1 MQHNAGMRLP
11 RPSWLTYWAADPA
24 VRVGVAG
31 ASWSIAG
38 SFARGLLPRSPLDQA
53 VATSATATINF
64 QLSAT
69 AWATLEALAAKPGQR
84 PGTRAMLAVAGTAAV
99 AGFAAARLSRRPALD
114 SMTAAAVHAVG
125 RRLAFVGLAGASAA
139 LSDYA
144 LERRLNVTPGIDTTL
159 VPSVLTGAAVA
170 GWSLWSRA
178 QRAQRYGLVDPER
191 HTIQG
196 TTSRSLAQATAV
208 GIGSTI
214 GLTGLMVGEQF
225 AARSLKH
232 GLDRAVRIET
242 GAIGSLLAHST
253 VLAALGGFGVYGLG
267 KITARIQR
275 RGDVVEPA
283 YPAPPSNRHVSAGP
297 TSAMPFDALGKE
309 GRRFVL
315 MALTAEAISQVM
327 GEPAVAPVRVVA
339 GYESATDI
347 QDRAA
352 LALADLEA
360 CGAFERQLICVA
372 APTGVGYVN
381 YTYAE
386 ALEYLTRG
394 NCATVVPQYA
404 LVPSALALSRMHE
417 GELLTRMVL
426 EGIRERIATMPAEGR
441 PRVVVFGESLGA
453 AVALDV
459 ATLPGPS
466 VGIPALDHLGVS
478 AGLYL
483 GVPFLT
489 EFWRRWREYA
499 PALDPQQ
506 RVVLVSQPDETP
518 QVAGGCHLM
527 VVHHDDPV
535 NKFGFAMVLQ
545 PPWWM
550 GPAKTR
556 PPLVPRE
563 TKFRPFTTFIITT
576 VDLKNGMQS
585 RPGAF
590 VRRGHDYRIEARL
603 ALQRAYDLNCSP
615 AQAEAIEQALRARE
629 QEWAARRMV
638 ARTMARARQKIESTL
653 ESWGSPQIIADVD
666 PVSGEQGRLERL
678 ISFSGPPGS

>member
-11 RPSWLTYWAADPA
+11 RPTWLTRWAADPA

-53 VATSATATINF
+53 IATSATATINF

-69 AWATLEALAAKPGQR
+69 TWATLEALAARPGQR

-99 AGFAAARLSRRPALD
+99 AGFAAARYSRRPALD
-114 SMTAAAVHAVG
+114 SMTAAAVHATG

-139 LSDYA
+139 LSDYV
-144 LERRLNVTPGIDTTL
+144 LERRLRVTPGIDTTL

-178 QRAQRYGLVDPER
+178 RRAHRYGLVEPDR
-191 HTIQG
+191 HTIEG
-196 TTSRSLAQATAV
+196 TSSRALVRASAV
-208 GIGSTI
+208 GVGSTI

-225 AARSLKH
+225 AARGLKR
-232 GLDRAVRIET
+232 GLDRTLRIET
-242 GAIGSLLAHST
+242 GSIGSLIAHGA
-253 VLAALGGFGVYGLG
+253 VLAALAGAGVYGLG
-267 KITARIQR
+267 QVTARIQR

-283 YPAPPSNRHVSAGP
+283 YPAPPTNPHVSAGP
-297 TSAMPFDALGKE
+297 ASTMPFDSLGRE

-315 MALTAEAISQVM
+315 MTLSAAQITAVM
-327 GEPAVAPVRVVA
+327 GEPAVEPVRVVA
-339 GYESATDI
+339 GYESADDI
-347 QDRAA
+347 HERAR

-360 CGAFERQLICVA
+360 CGAFERRLICVA

-394 NCATVVPQYA
+394 DCATVVPQYA

-417 GELLTRMVL
+417 GALLTRLVL
-426 EGIRERIATMPAEGR
+426 EGIRERVEAMPDADR
-441 PRVVVFGESLGA
+441 PTVVLFGESLGA

-459 ATLPGPS
+459 ATLPGPV
-466 VGIPALDHLGVS
+466 VGIPALEHLGVG

-489 EFWRRWREYA
+489 EFWRRWRENA
-499 PALDPQQ
+499 AALDPEQ
-506 RVVLVSQPDETP
+506 RVVLAAQPDEVP
-518 QVAGGCHLM
+518 EIPGGCHLM

-576 VDLKNGMQS
+576 VDLKNAMQS
-585 RPGAF
+585 RPGTF

-603 ALQRAYDLNCSP
+603 ALQRAYDLACSP
-615 AQAEAIEQALRARE
+615 AQADAIEEALRARE
-629 QEWAARRMV
+629 QAWAARRMV
-638 ARTMARARQKIESTL
+638 ARTMARARQKIEQTL
-653 ESWGSPQIIADVD
+653 ESWGGPQIVADLD
-666 PVSGEQGRLERL
+666 PDSGEQSRLERL
-678 ISFSGPPGS
+678 ISLTGPPGS